1 MTLVHESHKSFE
13 DGLVNFEKMHML
25 AGTLRTLRHSRAR
38 HLVLEPPS
46 PKSEA
51 AVKAYVSCLRAIDNQ
66 KQLAS
71 MSHKLEPRRS

>member
-1 MTLVHESHKSFE
+1 MGLVHESHKTFE

-25 AGTLRTLRHSRAR
+25 AASLRTLRHARAR

-51 AVKAYVSCLRAIDNQ
+51 TVRTYVSCLRAIDNQ
-66 KQLAS
+66 KQLTS